1 MRGIRLGKLWPIRLR
16 IGTKLGISAGIGV
29 VLVAGM
35 MANDH
40 FSKQSLER
48 SLAQADAQRT
58 VMINAIAAKSAVQ
71 GSQLAMQQ
79 ARYSRTFRDID
90 RAIES
95 LDANAKEEHTRIENA
110 LQITTREEVR
120 ELFTQ
125 IRTRFDESMKAARE
139 IAEKQR
145 SILKL
150 EGERMESV
158 QNWTR
163 TLEQLLT
170 SLEGVPAELRHE
182 LELRLQTADSAFKTG
197 RLAAMEFQLTG
208 DEALMVHGMRSTD
221 ETNAALQAAQSAA
234 RTDDQ
239 RKAIAELQKIVS
251 VVSKSLEQIVDIE
264 ESKIRI
270 VRLRTNLIASEIMEL
285 LDKAVAQATEASDAS
300 DAQSKI
306 DMQNA
311 SRIAMAIGL
320 GVVLILLGS
329 ALLSMFNIAR
339 PIRRIGEVLLEL
351 ANGNKAVEIPYAQ
364 RGDEV
369 GDAARAAQTF
379 RDQLVR
385 MEELEAEQKEIERQ
399 GNEARKADMH
409 ELANRFETAV
419 GNVLNSVTRAASD
432 LEAAAGT
439 LTGTAES
446 TQDLSGNVARISEEA
461 SSNVHSVAA
470 ASDEL
475 SSSVNEIAR
484 QVQESTRIANEA
496 VVQAQQTD
504 SRIGDLLLAANRI
517 GDVVKLITAIA
528 EQTNLLA
535 LNATIEA
542 ARAGEA
548 GRGFAV
554 VAQEVKALA
563 AQTAKATDEIGGQIG
578 AIQTATK
585 DSVAAIQEIGSTIN
599 RISEIATT
607 VAAAVEEQGAATQE
621 ISRNAQQAAEGTTLV
636 AGNIAEVN
644 RAATETGSASSQVL
658 ASAQALAQEGSVL
671 KREVEHFLATIRAA

>member
-1 MRGIRLGKLWPIRLR
+1 MRLLRLGKLWPIKLR
-16 IGTKLGISAGIGV
+16 IGSKLGLSAGIGV
-29 VLVAGM
+29 LLVAGM
-35 MANDH
+35 MVNDH
-40 FSKQSLER
+40 LSKQAIER
-48 SLAQADAQRT
+48 ALAHANAQRKLMEDA
-58 VMINAIAAKSAVQ
+58 VGAQSAVQ
-71 GSQLAMQQ
+71 GSQLALQQ
-79 ARYSRTFRDID
+79 ARYSRTLRDVD
-90 RAIES
+90 RALEA
-95 LDANAKEEHTRIENA
+95 LDAHAKDGQGHIDASRQLA
-110 LQITTREEVR
+110 RQPEVR
-120 ELFTQ
+120 ERLDQ
-125 IRTRFDESMKAARE
+125 IESRFNDSLTAARD
-139 IAEKQR
+139 IADKQKA
-145 SILKL
+145 ILRL
-150 EGERMESV
+150 EAERMEAT

-163 TLEQLLT
+163 GLETLLAG
-170 SLEGVPAELRHE
+170 LEKTLGDSRE

-197 RLAAMEFQLTG
+197 RLAALEFQLTG
-208 DEALMVHGMRSTD
+208 DEALMVHVMRSTD
-221 ETNAALQAAQSAA
+221 ETGAALKAALVAA
-234 RTDDQ
+234 RTDAE
-239 RKAIAELQKIVS
+239 RKAITELAGIVERI
-251 VVSKSLEQIVDIE
+251 SKVLEEIVNIE
-264 ESKIRI
+264 EVKTRT

-285 LDKAVAQATEASDAS
+285 LDAAVATGTASSAESDAL
-300 DAQSKI
+300 AQAQM
-306 DMQNA
+306 DNA
-311 SRIAMAIGL
+311 SKIAMAIGL
-320 GVVLILLGS
+320 GVMLILLGS
-329 ALLSMFNIAR
+329 ALISMFSIAR
-339 PIRRIGEVLLEL
+339 PIRRIGDVLLEL
-351 ANGNKAVEIPYAQ
+351 ANGNKAVDIPYAQ

-369 GDAARAAQTF
+369 GDAARAAATF
-379 RDQLVR
+379 RDQLIR
-385 MEELEAEQKEIERQ
+385 MEQLEAEQKEVERHS
-399 GNEARKADMH
+399 NETRKAEMH
-409 ELANRFETAV
+409 QLADRFEAAV
-419 GNVLNSVTRAASD
+419 GNVLESVTRAATD

-446 TQDLSGNVARISEEA
+446 TQALSGNVARISEEA

-563 AQTAKATDEIGGQIG
+563 AQTAKATDEIGGQIS
-578 AIQTATK
+578 AIQNATK
-585 DSVAAIQEIGSTIN
+585 DSVSAIQEIGSTIN
-599 RISEIATT
+599 RISEIATA

-621 ISRNAQQAAEGTTLV
+621 ISRNAQQAAEGTTMV
-636 AGNIAEVN
+636 ASNIADVN

-671 KREVEHFLATIRAA
+671 KQEVSRFLTTVRAA